1 MNTDKNKPALK
12 ALVTVKFFG
21 PLATVAGQNEK
32 SVECDGT
39 LEALLHELHQ
49 QHPLLTQ
56 HRFTVAVN
64 RTITTGHH
72 PLYTGDEV
80 ALLPPFSGG

>member
-21 PLATVAGQNEK
+21 PLATVAGQNER

-49 QHPLLTQ
+49 QHPLLSQ